1 MIEMM
6 MGSRGAVIEG
16 PFIPPT
22 VVADKPFL
30 GWVPIESLIGGD
42 ALATAIGLT
51 AGTAHNN
58 DAGWLHYVDGAREFY
73 IARRTLRYGLSALA
87 IEAANSNNTK
97 TIQIGNDWFRVGQIS
112 SMSQDPISSI
122 ITNPSGGDWDKYI
135 YPLIAGPARAQI
147 SAEVWSYYT
156 ETDLGLSAVWGTQP
170 NGSITH
176 TKEKHNTL
184 VNVRC
189 SRGRNYSGGTA
200 VASVVGKTVYY
211 PENPGEGNAG
221 TGLNQYGWRPILEKV
236 PEPATPNE
244 FLGEF
249 AAASLIT
256 GADLTTAVGAGGIGA
271 DLGAMDAWL
280 GYKINGKTLYL
291 AKKPIRYGVTWNQL
305 NAIGCVFGIKTVV
318 IGGKT
323 YKVRLPTG
331 ANKVNPTWFV
341 ADAGGEF
348 NDMLYPVYNG
358 VAAAQP
364 QVQAYPRWAAY
375 TDAQL
380 NLSTSKSTS
389 ANPGVMTLCQEQ
401 TSAGDY
407 LVRGYNDA
415 DNAGN
420 AQILAGWH
428 VGGSAVFN
436 YTGWRPVLELV
447 P

>member
-1 MIEMM
+1 MFEMLL
-6 MGSRGAVIEG
+6 GTGNKAEG
-16 PFIPPT
+16 PFVPPE
-22 VVADKPFL
+22 VVADKPFK
-30 GWVPIESLIGGD
+30 GWVAGTDLITGD
-42 ALATAIGLT
+42 ALASLIGLT
-51 AGTAHNN
+51 AGTSQNS
-58 DAGWLHYVDGAREFY
+58 DAGWLHYIDGSREFY
-73 IARRTLRYGLSALA
+73 IARKTFRYGLSALA

-97 TIQIGNDWFRVGQIS
+97 NIVIGENNFQVRQLT
-112 SMSQDPISSI
+112 SMSLDPITSI
-122 ITNPSGGDWDKYI
+122 VANASGGDWDKYL
-135 YPLIAGPARAQI
+135 YPLIAGPARAQVT
-147 SAEVWSYYT
+147 AEVWSYYT
-156 ETDLGLSAVWGTQP
+156 ERDLGLSPQWGTQP
-170 NGSITH
+170 DGSITH
-176 TKEKHNTL
+176 CIEKHNTL
-184 VNVRC
+184 PNVRV
-189 SRGRNYSGGTA
+189 SRGRHYYGGTT
-200 VASVVGKTVYY
+200 VASIVGKTVYY
-211 PENPGEGNAG
+211 PENPNEGNAG

-236 PEPATPNE
+236 AAPPSPNE

-249 AAASLIT
+249 TASSLIT
-256 GADLTTAVGAGGIGA
+256 GADLTTAVGAGGAGA
-271 DLGAMDAWL
+271 DLGVMNAWL
-280 GYKINGKTLYL
+280 GYKIGGKTLYL

-305 NAIGCVFGIKTVV
+305 NALGIVFGTKTVV

-331 ANKVNPTWFV
+331 ANKVNPGWFA

-348 NDMLYPVYNG
+348 NEMLYPVYNG

-375 TDAQL
+375 TDADL
-380 NLSTSKSTS
+380 NLSVNKSTS

-428 VGGSAVFN
+428 VGGNAVQN
-436 YTGWRPVLELV
+436 YTGWRPILELV

>member
-6 MGSRGAVIEG
+6 MGTGPKTDG
-16 PFIPPT
+16 PFVPPD
-22 VVADKPFL
+22 VVAGKAFK
-30 GWVPIESLIGGD
+30 GWVPAASFITGD
-42 ALATAIGLT
+42 ALAEAIGLT
-51 AGTAHNN
+51 AGTPHNS
-58 DAGWLHYVDGAREFY
+58 DAGWLHYIDGAREFY
-73 IARRTLRYGLSALA
+73 IARTTLRYGLTWRV
-87 IEAANSNNTK
+87 IETANANNTK
-97 TIQIGNDWFRVGQIS
+97 AIKIGNDWWMVKQITG
-112 SMSQDPISSI
+112 MSV
-122 ITNPSGGDWDKYI
+122 NPFSNINSDNGGGDWDKYI

-147 SAEVWSYYT
+147 TAEVWSYYT
-156 ETDLGLSAVWGTQP
+156 EKDLGLSPIWGTQP

-176 TKEKHNTL
+176 TADKHTTL
-184 VNVRC
+184 QARAA
-189 SRGRNYSGGTA
+189 RGRNYNGG
-200 VASVVGKTVYY
+200 VSVSSVTGRTVYN
-211 PENPGEGNAG
+211 EANAAEGNAG
-221 TGLNQYGWRPILEKV
+221 TGLNQYGWRPILEKTT
-236 PEPATPNE
+236 EPATPNE
-244 FLGEF
+244 YLGEF

-305 NAIGCVFGIKTVV
+305 NAIGCVFGVKTVV

-331 ANKVNPTWFV
+331 ANKVNPGWF
-341 ADAGGEF
+341 ANDAGGEF

-364 QVQAYPRWAAY
+364 QVQAYPRWAAF

-380 NLSTSKSTS
+380 NLSINKSTS

-428 VGGSAVFN
+428 VGPNAVFN